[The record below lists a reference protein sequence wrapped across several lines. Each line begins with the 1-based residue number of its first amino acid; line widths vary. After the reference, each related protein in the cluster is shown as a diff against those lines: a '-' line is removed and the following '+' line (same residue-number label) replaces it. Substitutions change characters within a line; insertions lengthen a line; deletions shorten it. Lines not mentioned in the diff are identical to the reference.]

1 MGKRKTYYT
10 RWKSLREDR
19 DELQNYSG
27 LVEKIMNQLGIEKFS
42 FAGHGTMGDA
52 YYIPNNKILKITTDK
67 TEANESLKI
76 KGKNMSHLANIFE
89 VYKINGPYGG
99 VYIIISEQLEKIND
113 IRELTDELYKFLY
126 EKKLGIATLFNDY
139 LNGEVTKEFMNSLR
153 DEIKEYFSESQNKEK
168 VLWLF
173 DGKMGIV
180 EELKENNIKST
191 EYNHIPNQ
199 GKKKNGN
206 LAVFDLGFGD
216 QEKPEDI
223 TYLSLKED
231 SVALTKFIKPTSE
244 DRRLKDSMQFT
255 GKDGTTFYI
264 SDRRDPMMII
274 TSVMTEQ
281 GGLRP
286 IGYLYLSHK
295 KDNIYVPDAG
305 KHMAVQV
312 DSDYRR
318 LGVATAMYDYAE
330 SVLGLEVI
338 PATLQ
343 HDAAKAVWKKRKPEI
358 FEFLSADEYPDFLDG
373 QFNPFMA
380 GKPYPPK
387 MNMNPSIN
395 PLAEE
400 EISQEELDV
409 RDLPLKYSNLF
420 DDYVLIK
427 TEAEIREIAPG
438 LDLNQ
443 NPHKLILTIQKNH
456 PELYDS
462 FAEWLHEMGKK
473 FMT

>member
-1 MGKRKTYYT
+1 
-10 RWKSLREDR
+10 
-19 DELQNYSG
+19 
-27 LVEKIMNQLGIEKFS
+27 
-42 FAGHGTMGDA
+42 
-52 YYIPNNKILKITTDK
+52 
-67 TEANESLKI
+67 
-76 KGKNMSHLANIFE
+76 
-89 VYKINGPYGG
+89 
-99 VYIIISEQLEKIND
+99 
-113 IRELTDELYKFLY
+113 
-126 EKKLGIATLFNDY
+126 
-139 LNGEVTKEFMNSLR
+139 
-153 DEIKEYFSESQNKEK
+153 
-168 VLWLF
+168 
-173 DGKMGIV
+173 MGIV

-409 RDLPLKYSNLF
+409 RDLPLKYPNL
-420 DDYVLIK
+420 
-427 TEAEIREIAPG
+427 
-438 LDLNQ
+438 
-443 NPHKLILTIQKNH
+443 
-456 PELYDS
+456 S
-462 FAEWLHEMGKK
+462 
-473 FMT
+473 